1 MLVLVKKYG
10 NRRLYDTDQSRYVTL
25 DQVGE
30 IIRGG
35 EDVRVVDAKSGE
47 DLTAATLAQI
57 IVEGRGAA
65 RLLPVPLLVQLIRM
79 GDDALAEFLGQYVTW
94 ALEVYLQVRHGVQ
107 AMSPFN
113 PFLSSP
119 FGGGLSRL
127 FGMGSAARVE
137 PASRPPAAAPV
148 PSDDLAALRRELE
161 ELKKSLKKKRR

>member
-1 MLVLVKKYG
+1 
-10 NRRLYDTDQSRYVTL
+10 
-25 DQVGE
+25 
-30 IIRGG
+30 
-35 EDVRVVDAKSGE
+35 
-47 DLTAATLAQI
+47 
-57 IVEGRGAA
+57 
-65 RLLPVPLLVQLIRM
+65 M

-127 FGMGSAARVE
+127 FGMGSAARGE
-137 PASRPPAAAPV
+137 PASRQPDAAPA
-148 PSDDLAALRRELE
+148 SGGDLAALRRELE